1 MTRARQT
8 ISFALLVSSAYL
20 LLALPLLTNDSPI
33 PSILPTKLQV
43 EIIPVLP
50 LWAIV
55 SLGAYLLGRLGLG
68 VIRFNDTE
76 EAYKELTAQLG
87 AARKSLD
94 NRKVRWD

>member
-50 LWAIV
+50 IWAIV

>member
-1 MTRARQT
+1 MTRAKQT

-20 LLALPLLTNDSPI
+20 LLALPLLTKDSPV

-43 EIIPVLP
+43 EVIPVLP
-50 LWAIV
+50 FWAII

-68 VIRFNDTE
+68 VLRFNDTE
-76 EAYKELTAQLG
+76 EAYKELTGHLDT
-87 AARKSLD
+87 ARKSLD

>member
-1 MTRARQT
+1 VAVGQVL
-8 ISFALLVSSAYL
+8 IHAQAYL
-20 LLALPLLTNDSPI
+20 LLALPLLTDDSPI

-43 EIIPVLP
+43 EVIPVLP
-50 LWAIV
+50 LWAVV

-76 EAYKELTAQLG
+76 EAYKELTEQLG
-87 AARKSLD
+87 TARKSLD